1 MNHLRLRV
9 AVIDGD
15 ASVRKALKRLLRA
28 ANLDADT
35 FASARDFLNSLLSN
49 RPDCI
54 VLDFEMP
61 GMNAADVQ
69 RQLAREGM
77 PAPIILVSGLDDLQ
91 NRAQCMSA
99 GAVAYLC
106 KPFDGEELL
115 GAIYRAVGSAI
126 SAGP

>member
-15 ASVRKALKRLLRA
+15 ASVRKALNRLLGA

-35 FASARDFLNSLLSN
+35 FASARDFLDSLASN

-54 VLDFEMP
+54 VLDFQMP
-61 GMNAADVQ
+61 DMNAADVQ
-69 RQLAREGM
+69 RQLTREGM
-77 PAPIILVSGLDDLQ
+77 PAPIIVVFGLDDLQ
-91 NRAQCMSA
+91 YRAQCMSA

-115 GAIYRAVGSAI
+115 DAIHRAVGGAI